1 MRIYTLAKEL
11 GMDSK
16 ELIEKLKELN
26 FPVKSHMSS
35 VDKETAEI
43 IRHEIE
49 ELRRKEIESNVI
61 EVDFPI
67 SVKDLAVKLN
77 KKPSEILK
85 LLISKGEFVNINHN
99 LDEKTA
105 SEIAYSYKVTL
116 KRKPTYEEIIF
127 KEEKEEVLEKRA
139 PIVTLMG
146 HIDHGKTSIL
156 DYIRKSKI
164 VDKEAGGITQHIG
177 AYRIIFK
184 NGEITFLDTP
194 GHEAFTAMRA
204 RGANVTDI
212 VVLVVAADEGIK
224 PQTIEAIDHAR
235 ASEVPIIVAINK
247 IDKPNA
253 NIDMVKQ
260 QLSKYDLVP
269 EDWGGK
275 TVTVGVSAKTG
286 AGIDE
291 LLEMILLQAELMELK
306 VSYNRP
312 AIGVVI
318 EAKLSKG
325 RGSVITALVQQG
337 ILKVGDICVSG
348 LWWGRVRALYDDRGR
363 KVKDAHP
370 SYPVEVI
377 GLNGVPS
384 PGEYIFVVPNEK
396 EARNIVERRKEE
408 EKKIKNIPPVHLR
421 LEDLH
426 EKIKEENLKQ
436 LKIILKADVG
446 GTLEAVEEALKKFST
461 KEVEINFIHKGVGS
475 INYSD
480 VLLAE
485 VSDAIIAG
493 FKVDIEPQA
502 KELARSE
509 GIEIRVYQIVYELI
523 NDVKSALEGLLSP
536 HFKKIFVGR
545 AKILRVFKLS
555 KAGVIAGCIVEKG
568 KIIRSYTCELIRDNK
583 VVISSKIASLKRFKD
598 DVREVSEGM
607 ECGIDIDYR
616 DIREGDYIDVFIEEK
631 IERKLR

>member
-1 MRIYTLAKEL
+1 MRIYVLAKEL
-11 GMDSK
+11 GIDSK

-43 IRHEIE
+43 IKHEIE
-49 ELRRKEIESNVI
+49 ELKRKEIESNVI

-67 SVKDLAVKLN
+67 SVKDLAMKLN

-85 LLISKGEFVNINHN
+85 FLMGKGKFVTINHN
-99 LDEKTA
+99 LDEETA
-105 SEIAYSYKVTL
+105 SLVAYSYKVTL
-116 KRKPTYEEIIF
+116 KRKPTYEETIF
-127 KEEKEEVLEKRA
+127 KEDKEEKMQKRA
-139 PIVTLMG
+139 PVVTLMG

-156 DYIRKSKI
+156 DYIRRSKI

-177 AYRIIFK
+177 AYRISFK

-204 RGANVTDI
+204 RGANVTDMVI
-212 VVLVVAADEGIK
+212 LVVAADEGIK
-224 PQTIEAIDHAR
+224 PQTVEAIDHAR
-235 ASEVPIIVAINK
+235 ASGVPIIVAINK

-286 AGIDE
+286 EGIDE
-291 LLEMILLQAELMELK
+291 LLEMILLHAELMELK
-306 VSYNRP
+306 ASYDRP
-312 AIGVVI
+312 ALGVVV

-325 RGSVITALVQQG
+325 RGPVITTLIQHG

-348 LWWGRVRALYDDRGR
+348 LWWGRVRALYDDRAR
-363 KVKDAHP
+363 SVEKALP

-396 EARNIVERRKEE
+396 EARSIVDRRKEE
-408 EKKIKNIPPVHLR
+408 EKKKKFTPSHIR

-426 EKIKEENLKQ
+426 KKIQEENLRQ

-461 KEVEINFIHKGVGS
+461 KEVELNFVHRGVGS

-480 VLLAE
+480 ILLAE
-485 VSDAIIAG
+485 VSDAVVVG
-493 FKVDIEPQA
+493 FKVDVDPQA
-502 KELARSE
+502 KDLARKK
-509 GIEIRVYQIVYELI
+509 GIEVRVYQIVYELI
-523 NDVKSALEGLLSP
+523 NDVKQALEGLLSP
-536 HFKKIFVGR
+536 RFKRVFIGR
-545 AKILRVFKLS
+545 ARVQKVFKLS
-555 KAGVIAGCIVEKG
+555 KAGFIAGCIVEKG
-568 KIIRSYTCELIRDNK
+568 KIIRSYACELIRDNN
-583 VVISSKIASLKRFKD
+583 VVVRSKITSLKRFKD

-607 ECGIDIDYR
+607 ECGIGIDYR
-616 DIREGDYIDVFIEEK
+616 DIKEGDYIDVFVEEK
-631 IERKLR
+631 IERKLS

>member
-1 MRIYTLAKEL
+1 MRIYVLAKEL

-43 IRHEIE
+43 IKHEIE
-49 ELRRKEIESNVI
+49 ELKRKEIESNVI

-85 LLISKGEFVNINHN
+85 FLMGKGKFVTINHN
-99 LDEKTA
+99 LNEEIA
-105 SEIAYSYKVTL
+105 SLVAYSYKVTL
-116 KRKPTYEEIIF
+116 KKKPTYEETVF
-127 KEEKEEVLEKRA
+127 KKDKKENMQKRA
-139 PIVTLMG
+139 PVVTLMG

-156 DYIRKSKI
+156 DYIRRSKI

-177 AYRIIFK
+177 AYRISFK

-204 RGANVTDI
+204 RGANVTDMVI
-212 VVLVVAADEGIK
+212 LVVAADEGIK
-224 PQTIEAIDHAR
+224 PQTVEAIDHAR
-235 ASEVPIIVAINK
+235 ASGVPIIVAINK

-286 AGIDE
+286 EGIDE

-306 VSYNRP
+306 ASYDRP
-312 AIGVVI
+312 ALGVVI

-325 RGSVITALVQQG
+325 RGPVITALIQHG

-348 LWWGRVRALYDDRGR
+348 LWWGKVRALYDDRGR
-363 KVKDAHP
+363 SIEKVLP

-377 GLNGVPS
+377 GLSGVPS

-396 EARNIVERRKEE
+396 EARSIVDRRREEE
-408 EKKIKNIPPVHLR
+408 EKKKFVPSHIR

-426 EKIKEENLKQ
+426 KKIKEENLKQ

-461 KEVEINFIHKGVGS
+461 KEVELNFVHRGVGS

-480 VLLAE
+480 ILLAE
-485 VSDAIIAG
+485 VSDAVVVG
-493 FKVDIEPQA
+493 FKVDVDPQA
-502 KELARSE
+502 KDLARKK

-523 NDVKSALEGLLSP
+523 NDVKQALEGLLSP
-536 HFKKIFVGR
+536 RFKKVFVGR
-545 AKILRVFKLS
+545 ARVEKVFKLS

-568 KIIRSYTCELIRDNK
+568 KVIRSYACELIRDNNVIVRSK
-583 VVISSKIASLKRFKD
+583 VTSLKRFKD

-607 ECGIDIDYR
+607 ECGIGIDYR
-616 DIREGDYIDVFIEEK
+616 DIKEGDYIDVFVEER
-631 IERKLR
+631 IERKLS